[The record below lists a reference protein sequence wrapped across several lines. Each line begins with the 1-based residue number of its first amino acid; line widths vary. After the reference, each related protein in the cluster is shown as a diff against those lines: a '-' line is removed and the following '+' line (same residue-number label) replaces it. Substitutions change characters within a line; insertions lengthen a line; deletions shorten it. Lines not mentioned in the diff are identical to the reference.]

1 MKTLLDH
8 AALKSKQRALRGG
21 FPQAMSLRVH
31 RAISWIGRA
40 ETEGEDDD
48 ARFLFLWIAFNAT
61 YAGKTKFQYTTPIAR
76 DTFQDFFEKI
86 VTIDSDERIYRTIW
100 QNFSGPIRILIQ
112 NRYLYGQ
119 FWKHHNGINGFDN
132 WEKKFNESKCEFN
145 KLLVKK
151 RRTVHTLKFL
161 FDRLY
166 VLRNQLIHG
175 EATWNSDVNRDQVR
189 DGARILG
196 FLMPVFVDV
205 MMDNPSQDW
214 GQPFYPVVD

>member
-8 AALKSKQRALRGG
+8 AALKSKQRALRSG
-21 FPQAMSLRVH
+21 FPQTMSLRVH

-61 YAGKTKFQYTTPIAR
+61 YAGKTEFQYTAPSAR
-76 DTFQDFFEKI
+76 DAFQDFFEKI
-86 VTIDSDERIYRTIW
+86 VAIDSDERIYGAIW
-100 QNFSGPIRILIQ
+100 QDFSGPIRLLMQ
-112 NRYLYGQ
+112 NQYLYNP
-119 FWKHHNGINGFDN
+119 FWQHHNGIDSFDD
-132 WEKKFNESKCEFN
+132 WEDRFNASKRKFNRILPKTQDTAHILS
-145 KLLVKK
+145 
-151 RRTVHTLKFL
+151 FL

-166 VLRNQLIHG
+166 VLRNQLVHG
-175 EATWNSDVNRDQVR
+175 GSTWNSGVNRDQVR